1 MADLKDF
8 FAKIKKTFTVQR
20 KVDFDDMDLH
30 VILEP
35 LTALEEVMVLEACT
49 QKEGGAFIAELKRS
63 SLAYAIKEINE
74 FKFYDK
80 DVGYPDT
87 DGTPINESKYLFLIR
102 YIDEWPVALRDALF
116 DAFNDIQLEVEDMIS
131 KKTKFKR
138 FGTAPAVEVTGTKKE
153 AGIPAGFRK
162 IEEPKEPEPLN
173 ETERLNQQV
182 KQEAEMVEGHMSA
195 EMARAEDKKG

>member
-1 MADLKDF
+1 MTDLKGF
-8 FAKIKKTFTVQR
+8 FAGIKKTFTVQR
-20 KVDFDDMDLH
+20 KVDFEDFGLSI
-30 VILEP
+30 VLEP

-80 DVGYPDT
+80 DIEYPDEN
-87 DGTPINESKYLFLIR
+87 GKPVNESKYLFLVR
-102 YIDEWPVALRDALF
+102 YIEEWPVALRDALF
-116 DAFNDIQLEVEDMIS
+116 DAFNDIQLEIEDIVA

-138 FGTAPAVEVTGTKKE
+138 FGVAPAAVSPEVKRE
-153 AGIPAGFRK
+153 MGIPEGFK
-162 IEEPKEPEPLN
+162 KVEEPKEPEPEN

-182 KQEAEMVEGHMSA
+182 KREEEMVERHRASEMASA
-195 EMARAEDKKG
+195 ESKKV